1 MKTGKNAIKMTEAKS
16 DALLPVRNKLK
27 KSDLVNIDLSLSE
40 DEVLRN
46 SNRPKMPSF
55 GLN

>member
-1 MKTGKNAIKMTEAKS
+1 MKTGDNAIIMTDTQS
-16 DALLPVRNKLK
+16 DALLPVPNKLHSSYLANK
-27 KSDLVNIDLSLSE
+27 DLSLSE

-46 SNRPKMPSF
+46 SNRPKMPSV